1 METNSIP
8 STSTPV
14 TPTPRWYGHGTSPY
28 TPDDTQRLPRLGGIN
43 DIVPIS
49 PTVLGVVLQDGSTA
63 KVEARDYCLLQAAG
77 WTARWTQRKVT
88 GNNYYPSINHGDKIR
103 TLARII
109 LDAREGEKVR
119 YRNGDRNDLTRGN
132 LILNAKGGK
141 EIGFRS
147 RTCPQAPILSRDERV
162 RAAAAV
168 ESRVGS
174 ASYQDRITAGAAAVR
189 VALAESNAY
198 RERAVQQWAGEA

>member
-1 METNSIP
+1 METNSARLL
-8 STSTPV
+8 TSTPAAQ
-14 TPTPRWYGHGTSPY
+14 TPRWYGPATSPY

-43 DIVPIS
+43 DTVPLT

-103 TLARII
+103 PIARVI
-109 LDAREGEKVR
+109 LDARKGER
-119 YRNGDRNDLTRGN
+119 ISYRNGDRNDLTREN
-132 LILNAKGGK
+132 LILKAKGQ
-141 EIGFRS
+141 EFGFSKRV
-147 RTCPQAPILSRDERV
+147 CPQAPILSRDERA
-162 RAAAAV
+162 RAAVAV

-174 ASYQDRITAGAAAVR
+174 ASSQDRAAVGAAVVR
-189 VALAESNAY
+189 AALPGLNAY
-198 RERAVQQWAGEA
+198 RAAGRAAMGGEA